1 MGTPIGFKL
10 ARVVI
15 RLANADLILD
25 GISYPCHHA
34 AFDRGNP
41 LYDIGHSKKV
51 TLASRIEV
59 PLFNLDG
66 TPNDFDRKVKTGLR
80 IKVNSRERKALSHT
94 VRVAEP
100 ISFDEGTVAFHVTD
114 TRR

>member
-1 MGTPIGFKL
+1 MSTIGQKL
-10 ARVVI
+10 SRVVL
-15 RLANADLILD
+15 RLANADLVLD

-51 TLASRIEV
+51 TLASRVEV
-59 PLFNLDG
+59 PIFNPDG
-66 TPNDFDRKVKTGLR
+66 TENDFDRKVKTGVR
-80 IKVNSRERKALSHT
+80 VKINSRERKSLSHN